1 VFSEDSSLAIVDAV
15 GRRVALAHA
24 SDGVLG
30 FPAWSPDGTRI
41 AATRLGE
48 TEDSIVVFDAA
59 AAGFDAVEPVVIL
72 KSATIDPFYLYWTPD
87 GTGVSYLA
95 NEAGDLSMRVAP
107 ADGSA
112 PLDGSGP
119 GAKVRSGNPFYYDW
133 IGPDRLLAHIGLG
146 GDAFLGEIGLD
157 GEEVAPVLDG
167 TGNFRSAVVSRD
179 QASIGFVRADEA
191 GVGEIVVA
199 ARDGSREH
207 AMPVLGSSAMLFDP
221 TGDRMA
227 AIGPTDPDQA
237 AAGFPLGP
245 VRLIDAASGEVRTLL
260 DGFVVGFWWSPDGST
275 IAALRVQPV
284 AEAGAS
290 LVPQPQPSAGAETE
304 VRLLFVDV
312 ASGEVRHDAVVR
324 PAPRFV
330 TQVLAYFDQYTLSHR
345 VWAPDSSSFVL
356 PEVTDQ
362 GITQLMVRFPDG
374 RPPVP
379 LEGEIGFWS
388 P

>member
-1 VFSEDSSLAIVDAV
+1 MEDSSLAIVDAA
-15 GRRVALAHA
+15 GRRVPLADA
-24 SDGVLG
+24 SNGVLG

-48 TEDSIVVFDAA
+48 TEDSIVVFDAVT
-59 AAGFDAVEPVVIL
+59 AGSDAVEPVVIL
-72 KSATIDPFYLYWTPD
+72 KSATIDPSYLYWTPD
-87 GTGVSYLA
+87 GAGVSYLA
-95 NEAGDLSMRVAP
+95 NEADDLSMRIAP

-146 GDAFLGEIGLD
+146 ADAFLGEIGLD
-157 GEEVAPVLDG
+157 GEEVAPTLDG

-179 QASIGFVRADEA
+179 QASIGFVRANEA

-199 ARDGSREH
+199 ARDGSSEH

-221 TGDRMA
+221 TGGTMA

-245 VRLIDAASGEVRTLL
+245 VRLIDAATGEVRTLL
-260 DGFVVGFWWSPDGST
+260 DGLVVSFWWSPDGST

-290 LVPQPQPSAGAETE
+290 LVPQPQPSAVAETE

-312 ASGEVRHDAVVR
+312 ASGEVRADPVVR

-345 VWAPDSSSFVL
+345 VWAPDSSSLVL
-356 PEVTDQ
+356 PEVTDR
-362 GITQLMVRFPDG
+362 GITQLMVHFPDG
-374 RPPVP
+374 RPPVA